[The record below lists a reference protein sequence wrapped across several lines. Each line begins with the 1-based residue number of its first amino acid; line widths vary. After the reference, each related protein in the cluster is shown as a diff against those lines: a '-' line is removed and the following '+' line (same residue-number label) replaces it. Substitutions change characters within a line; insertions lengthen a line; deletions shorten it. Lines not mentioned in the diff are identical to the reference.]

1 MAQFLFNFAEI
12 NLNMKNI
19 LFLLLLLS
27 STSFAQ
33 ANKEVPSLKG
43 SSGTFVKSID
53 NLTLEGAFELNRRAT
68 ATADSLGKKVTIV
81 VLDAAGNIL
90 MTTRGE
96 GVGPH
101 NTEAARRK
109 AFTALSTKT
118 GTLELMRNAAG
129 SNDSKNLNT
138 LPELLLLSGGMPV
151 WYKGNVIGSI
161 GIAGGGSAENDD
173 LIAKSVAM
181 PQLGMTTSK

>member
-1 MAQFLFNFAEI
+1 
-12 NLNMKNI
+12 MKNI
-19 LFLLLLLS
+19 LFFLLFLS
-27 STSFAQ
+27 SNSFAQ
-33 ANKEVPSLKG
+33 ADKEEMELK
-43 SSGTFVKSID
+43 STTDKFVKSIN

-68 ATADSLGKKVTIV
+68 ETADSMHKKVTIAI
-81 VLDAAGNIL
+81 LDAAGEII
-90 MTTRGE
+90 MITRGD

-118 GTLELMRNAAG
+118 GTLELMRNAAAN
-129 SNDSKNLNT
+129 SDSKNLNT

-151 WYKGNVIGSI
+151 WYKGTVIGSI

-173 LIAKSVAM
+173 LIARSVAI
-181 PQLGMTTSK
+181 PQLGITTSK

>member
-1 MAQFLFNFAEI
+1 
-12 NLNMKNI
+12 MKNI
-19 LFLLLLLS
+19 FLLLLLLS

-33 ANKEVPSLKG
+33 TNKEATSLKG
-43 SSGTFVKSID
+43 TPGSFVKSID

-81 VLDAAGNIL
+81 VLDGAGNIL

-109 AFTALSTKT
+109 AFTALSTKM
-118 GTLELMRNAAG
+118 GTLDLMRSAAAN
-129 SNDSKNLNT
+129 NDSRNLNT

-151 WYKGNVIGSI
+151 WYKGHVIGSI
-161 GIAGGGSAENDD
+161 GIAGGGSAESDD
-173 LIAKSVAM
+173 LIAKSVAI
-181 PQLGMTTSK
+181 PKIGITTSK